1 MSRSAASLVRVH
13 VLVALSG
20 DVCSTACGEFLS
32 SFGWEVAR
40 TTDPSMAVRLLTF
53 RRYDAVIADLEF
65 ENWQC
70 ARGVDV
76 VRAARRRGGDA
87 VVVLLTSAG
96 DAASEALAAGAD
108 FVVRKPMPLDV
119 LADLVL
125 DTSIQRRRATGAGAP
140 PLRPRTAR
148 SRQSPLT

>member
-1 MSRSAASLVRVH
+1 MSRSAASPVRVH

-40 TTDPSMAVRLLTF
+40 TTDPAMAVRMLTF

-65 ENWQC
+65 EDWQC
-70 ARGVDV
+70 TRGVDV

-96 DAASEALAAGAD
+96 DAASQALAAGAD

-119 LADLVL
+119 LADLIL
-125 DTSIQRRRATGAGAP
+125 DTTTARDRSRCPTTPAARR
-140 PLRPRTAR
+140 R

>member
-1 MSRSAASLVRVH
+1 MAA
-13 VLVALSG
+13 
-20 DVCSTACGEFLS
+20 
-32 SFGWEVAR
+32 
-40 TTDPSMAVRLLTF
+40 RLLTF

-70 ARGVDV
+70 TKGVDL

-96 DAASEALAAGAD
+96 DAAPEALAAGAD
-108 FVVRKPMPLDV
+108 FVVRKPMPLDM
-119 LADLVL
+119 LADLIL
-125 DTSIQRRRATGAGAP
+125 EQRRRATGAGAP
-140 PLRPRTAR
+140 PLRPRAVH